1 MRNCNFL
8 TTGVPRRLGG
18 CFAIVLLLSG
28 CGEDLRP
35 KLASLE
41 TKAQIL
47 EERAKHLGDRAAKS
61 EAETIR
67 VTARLEVERE
77 AFSTERNRLQRDLS
91 ESARKLA
98 RLEAEIE
105 ELRGKISGF
114 EEERRKQELALK
126 AEADSR
132 STGTVQVGVVMK
144 SGDTKPAAN
153 IKVYLLRSKFDDVS
167 GIARIVNING
177 HWGVTAAG
185 LWSGNPEGA
194 NNDRLGQL
202 TRELS
207 GLRISL
213 SQLLSEIGGQPFAT
227 NNQDYQRLVLQ
238 RQIRELEAT
247 IKATDLSIVERVNE
261 MSGRATPEIERNLE
275 ASSVATATTDFN
287 GVAAFEGVPKGAH
300 WVVCRTSL
308 AGGAVFQKELL
319 IKAGKFQSS
328 LSNSDIL
335 ENFK

>member
-1 MRNCNFL
+1 L
-8 TTGVPRRLGG
+8 AT
-18 CFAIVLLLSG
+18 ALLLSG

-47 EERAKHLGDRAAKS
+47 EERAKHLDDRAVKS
-61 EAETIR
+61 ERETIR
-67 VTARLEVERE
+67 VTAKLESERE
-77 AFSTERNRLQRDLS
+77 AYATERNRLQRDLS
-91 ESARKLA
+91 DSARKLG
-98 RLEAEIE
+98 RLELEME
-105 ELRGKISGF
+105 ELRGKISWF

-132 STGTVQVGVVMK
+132 SSGTVQVGVVMK

-167 GIARIVNING
+167 GIGRIVDING

-185 LWSGNPEGA
+185 LWAGNPEGA
-194 NNDRLGQL
+194 NKNQLGQL
-202 TRELS
+202 TAELS

-213 SQLLSEIGGQPFAT
+213 TQLLSEISAQPFAT
-227 NNQDYQRLVLQ
+227 NNQNYQRLVFQ
-238 RQIRELEAT
+238 RQILELEAK
-247 IKATDLSIVERVNE
+247 IKVTDLSIVERVNE
-261 MSGRATPEIERNLE
+261 MSARSTPEIERTLE
-275 ASSVATATTDFN
+275 ENSVATATTNFN
-287 GVAAFEGVPKGAH
+287 GVATFEGVPKGAY

-308 AGGAVFQKELL
+308 GGGAVLHKDLL
-319 IKAGKFQSS
+319 IKTGKFQAS
-328 LSNSDIL
+328 LSNSDVV